1 MKSGYSKVLI
11 HDYILPSQKAPQT
24 ATFSDIYM
32 MSLFSS
38 AEKTE
43 HEFRSICESV
53 GLEVTGI
60 WRRASRDE
68 GESVIEA
75 VLIEK

>member
-1 MKSGYSKVLI
+1 MKPGYSKVLI
-11 HDYILPSQKAPQT
+11 HDYILPAQNALQA

-32 MSLFSS
+32 MSLFSA

-43 HEFRSICESV
+43 YQFRSICESV

-60 WRRASRDE
+60 WKRASPEDT
-68 GESVIEA
+68 ESVIEV
-75 VLIEK
+75 VLYK